1 MADDDWIFD
10 ADEASFETRV
20 VQRSHQVPILVDFW
34 AEWCGPCR
42 YLGPILEE
50 AVEDF
55 EGKVL
60 LAKIDTDRNLNLAQR
75 YRIQTIPNVKAFSKG
90 IVVNEFVGA
99 LPEPAIRQFI
109 QRLIPTRADAL
120 VDVGAAR
127 EKEQRWEDALEAYR
141 GALAHDAGHAAA
153 ATGELRVLVYGLQW
167 ADARAAYD
175 RMPGPVQVRDDVVA
189 LKARMDLA
197 AVEAGAPSLAE
208 LEAAVTRNPD
218 DLEAGFQLAGR
229 YAAAQRYREAL
240 DAYVS
245 LLRKDRRFKDDAPRK
260 MMLQIFEVVGA
271 RSPLAEEYREKLAGV
286 IY

>member
-1 MADDDWIFD
+1 MPDQDWIFD
-10 ADEASFETRV
+10 ADEATFEERV
-20 VQRSHQVPILVDFW
+20 IARSHQVPVLVDFW

-50 AVEDF
+50 VIEDF
-55 EGKVL
+55 AGKAL
-60 LAKIDTDRNLNLAQR
+60 LAKVDTDRNLNLAQR
-75 YRIQTIPNVKAFSKG
+75 YRIQTIPNVKAFAKG
-90 IVVNEFVGA
+90 KVVDEFVGA

-120 VDVGAAR
+120 VEAGAAL
-127 EKEQRWEDALEAYR
+127 EKEQRWEDALKAYR
-141 GALAHDAGHAAA
+141 EALSHDAGHAGA
-153 ATGELRVLVYGLQW
+153 ATGELRVLVQRSQW
-167 ADARAAYD
+167 ADARVAYD
-175 RMPGPVQVRDDVVA
+175 RMPGPVQLRDDVLA
-189 LKARMDLA
+189 LKARVGLA
-197 AVEAGAPSLAE
+197 AADAGTPSIAE

-218 DLEAGFQLAGR
+218 DLESGFQLAGR

-245 LLRKDRRFKDDAPRK
+245 LLRKDRHFKDGAPRK